1 MSVDVKNFQKTLTYT
16 ATASSRIIFQDLGEI
31 AKIDKEIKK
40 KKSQTLPILIIGIFV
55 IFVSLALLG
64 LSDSFAALGIILL
77 IGFVIAAITGII
89 TVITGVIFVIRY
101 GSWDIS
107 NYRHELSKKVLS
119 LLNRDRNGKTDVNIN
134 LILSPPTQ
142 KNKRVSTSSHPT
154 RPNWKVEIFRD
165 QWLNLEGEFLD
176 GTCFKLTL
184 TEVYRT
190 ASGWKRSTRGKS
202 KHKSKTK
209 SKGSEITLKLNY
221 SQRQYGAIKVLKQE
235 ARGAIKLPE
244 QAIMTRLS
252 VTDKVI
258 ILKVKVSPNISENQE
273 ALYQT
278 ISMMFLSLYQILSLA
293 KILSKKKKA

>member
-1 MSVDVKNFQKTLTYT
+1 MSVDAKNFQKTLTYT

-40 KKSQTLPILIIGIFV
+40 KKSQFSLVLIIGMVGTCCSGFLSILL
-55 IFVSLALLG
+55 SALG
-64 LSDSFAALGIILL
+64 SGFLSALGIILP
-77 IGFVIAAITGII
+77 IGFAITALM
-89 TVITGVIFVIRY
+89 GVILGSRY

-107 NYRHELSKKVLS
+107 NYRYELSKKVLS

-134 LILSPPTQ
+134 LILSPPTR
-142 KNKRVSTSSHPT
+142 KNKRVSTGSHPT
-154 RPNWKVEIFRD
+154 RPNWKVELFRD
-165 QWLNLEGEFLD
+165 QWLTLEGEFLD
-176 GTCFKLTL
+176 GNSFQLTL

-190 ASGWKRSTRGKS
+190 ASGWKRSTRGKN

-221 SQRQYGAIKVLKQE
+221 SQRRYGAIKVLKQD

-244 QAIMTRLS
+244 QVIMTKLII
-252 VTDKVI
+252 TDKVI
-258 ILKVKVSPNISENQE
+258 LLKVQVLPNISENKE
-273 ALYQT
+273 TLYQT

-293 KILSKKKKA
+293 KILTKKKNA

>member
-40 KKSQTLPILIIGIFV
+40 KKSQFSLVLIIGIVGVFCSG
-55 IFVSLALLG
+55 FLLG
-64 LSDSFAALGIILL
+64 SLPALVGIILL
-77 IGFVIAAITGII
+77 IGFVITA
-89 TVITGVIFVIRY
+89 ITGVIFVSRY
-101 GSWDIS
+101 GSLDIS

-221 SQRQYGAIKVLKQE
+221 SQRRYGAIKVLKQD

-293 KILSKKKKA
+293 KILTKKKKA